1 MSELS
6 LTSLGQRAKAASRL
20 LARASTAQKNAALHA
35 IADGLARSQVE
46 ILAANA
52 LDLADGQAA
61 GLSPALLDRLM
72 LDESRLAAIASD
84 VRSVAALPD
93 PVGQEFDG
101 RVLPNGLR
109 IARRRTPL
117 GVLGVIYEARPN
129 VTIDIASLSLKTGN
143 AAILRG
149 GKETLRS
156 NLAMIAVIQAALEA
170 TGLPADAVLYI
181 ENTDRALITELL
193 RLDAYVDM
201 IIPRGGAALHTLC
214 REQATVPVMTGGLG
228 ICHLFVDASADQAK
242 AVEIIHNAKTQRPS
256 VCNALDTVLVHREI
270 AAGFLPRMAARL
282 AGDGVELRA
291 DPTALLILER
301 ALASSTDRSPI
312 TARLSS
318 EPASQGYR
326 FPVTPAGPDDFDQEW
341 MRLVLGIKV
350 VSGLDEAM
358 DHIAQHSTAHS
369 DGILTESHANAMRFV
384 NEVDSAAVFVNAS
397 TRFNDGG
404 QLGLGAEVA
413 VSTQKLHARGPMGLQ
428 ELTTYKWVV
437 FGEGQVR
444 T

>member
-129 VTIDIASLSLKTGN
+129 VTID
-143 AAILRG
+143 
-149 GKETLRS
+149 
-156 NLAMIAVIQAALEA
+156 
-170 TGLPADAVLYI
+170 
-181 ENTDRALITELL
+181 
-193 RLDAYVDM
+193 
-201 IIPRGGAALHTLC
+201 
-214 REQATVPVMTGGLG
+214 
-228 ICHLFVDASADQAK
+228 
-242 AVEIIHNAKTQRPS
+242 
-256 VCNALDTVLVHREI
+256 
-270 AAGFLPRMAARL
+270 
-282 AGDGVELRA
+282 
-291 DPTALLILER
+291 
-301 ALASSTDRSPI
+301 
-312 TARLSS
+312 
-318 EPASQGYR
+318 
-326 FPVTPAGPDDFDQEW
+326 TPA
-341 MRLVLGIKV
+341 
-350 VSGLDEAM
+350 
-358 DHIAQHSTAHS
+358 
-369 DGILTESHANAMRFV
+369 
-384 NEVDSAAVFVNAS
+384 
-397 TRFNDGG
+397 
-404 QLGLGAEVA
+404 
-413 VSTQKLHARGPMGLQ
+413 
-428 ELTTYKWVV
+428 
-437 FGEGQVR
+437 
-444 T
+444 

>member
-1 MSELS
+1 MSVSS
-6 LTSLGQRAKAASRL
+6 LAELGQRAKAASRL
-20 LARASTAQKNAALHA
+20 LARASTAQKNAALHT
-35 IADGLARSQVE
+35 IADGLQRNQAK

-52 LDLADGQAA
+52 LDVADGEAA

-72 LDESRLAAIASD
+72 LDEKRLAGIAAD
-84 VRSVAALPD
+84 TRSVAALPD

-129 VTIDIASLSLKTGN
+129 VTIDIAALSLKTSN

-156 NLAMIAVIQAALEA
+156 NLAMVEVIQAALEEA
-170 TGLPADAVLYI
+170 GLPGDAVLYV
-181 ENTDRALITELL
+181 EDTDRALIVELL

-201 IIPRGGAALHTLC
+201 IIPRGGAALHKLC

-256 VCNALDTVLVHREI
+256 VCNALDTVLVHRDV
-270 AAGFLPRMAARL
+270 AADFLPRMAARL

-301 ALASSTDRSPI
+301 ALASDHRLPI
-312 TARLSS
+312 TDHRSL
-318 EPASQGYR
+318 
-326 FPVTPAGPDDFDQEW
+326 VTPAGPDDFDQEW
-341 MRLVLGIKV
+341 MRLVLGVKV

-358 DHIAQHSTAHS
+358 DHIAAHSTSHS
-369 DGILTESHANAMRFV
+369 DGILTETYANAMRFV

-437 FGEGQVR
+437 FGDGQVR
-444 T
+444 A